1 MRNLLKETIDDLAK
15 NGKTLDDVA
24 WIGCKDFMIPMDE
37 FLRLADANYDDG
49 YGGTEVADDL
59 VVVGDG
65 WWLERHNYDGSE
77 WWEYKEQPKTPNN
90 IKHVNSLVRTDE
102 SDERRF
108 SSSNI
113 FYNSLIHMA
122 TD

>member
-1 MRNLLKETIDDLAK
+1 MRNLLKETIDDLAE
-15 NGKTLDDVA
+15 NGKTLDGVA
-24 WIGCKDFMIPMDE
+24 LVGCKDFMIPMDE
-37 FLRLADANYDDG
+37 FLRLADINYDDG

-65 WWLERHNYDGSE
+65 WWLERHDYDGSE
-77 WWEYKEQPKTPNN
+77 WWEYKEQPKAPDT
-90 IKHVNSLVRTDE
+90 IKHVNSLVRTE
-102 SDERRF
+102 ASDERRF

-113 FYNSLIHMA
+113 FYNSLIHMT